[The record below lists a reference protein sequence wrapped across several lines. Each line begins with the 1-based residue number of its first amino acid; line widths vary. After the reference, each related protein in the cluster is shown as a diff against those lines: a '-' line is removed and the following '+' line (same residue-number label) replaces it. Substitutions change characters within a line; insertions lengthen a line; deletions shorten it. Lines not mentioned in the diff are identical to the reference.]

1 MKTFKTVTT
10 QKLTALV
17 CDGCGLQV
25 NDDDY
30 EFYEFISVNHHC
42 GYGSIH
48 GDGKQIGID
57 LCQQCFSDMCG
68 DGLSVTDKNNSVN
81 ENIENNELNPLEYK
95 NIFDV
100 ICKSKAE
107 AFQLKDNA
115 DLRLAARELLSKN
128 TITNKHE
135 LTVALKRVEQLW
147 GAQYQSAKGNELH
160 QLADLITTYEKKDWD
175 SLFEQ
180 APLADDNFMPDRLNL
195 SPKNAFEEER
205 PAKGMLSSIP
215 INTEISDE
223 ASIDSALA
231 ENNLDE
237 NIHHLLESIIRV
249 KAKYPELRL
258 GQLLVNAIDLKQ
270 PCPEIFHIKDNE
282 LADRIKQFSSTIKY

>member
-135 LTVALKRVEQLW
+135 LTVALKL
-147 GAQYQSAKGNELH
+147 S
-160 QLADLITTYEKKDWD
+160 LI
-175 SLFEQ
+175 
-180 APLADDNFMPDRLNL
+180 
-195 SPKNAFEEER
+195 
-205 PAKGMLSSIP
+205 
-215 INTEISDE
+215 
-223 ASIDSALA
+223 
-231 ENNLDE
+231 
-237 NIHHLLESIIRV
+237 
-249 KAKYPELRL
+249 
-258 GQLLVNAIDLKQ
+258 
-270 PCPEIFHIKDNE
+270 HI
-282 LADRIKQFSSTIKY
+282 